1 MTAQQKDERPSLVDT
16 IGNVLDEKKL
26 AWKPDHPG
34 DPVGWWDCKKCGE
47 DNNPPTLQHCMKC
60 HARRPGSV
68 SNPEPPAKLPKPKPT
83 PLPPKD
89 PSAPPPPAPPTNWKG
104 IVAQIV
110 AWGTVIATGLSIA
123 SFFIPALA
131 PIASVIK
138 GIIAAL
144 KGLPL

>member
-1 MTAQQKDERPSLVDT
+1 MKQATSKLENELEQPTPS
-16 IGNVLDEKKL
+16 
-26 AWKPDHPG
+26 AWKPDHPD
-34 DPVGWWDCKKCGE
+34 DPVGWWDCKKCGSE
-47 DNNPPTLQHCMKC
+47 DNPPTLQHCMRC
-60 HARRPGSV
+60 RARRPGSV
-68 SNPEPPAKLPKPKPT
+68 SNPEPSKPKPT

-89 PSAPPPPAPPTNWKG
+89 PGAPPPPAPATNWKS

-131 PIASVIK
+131 PIAAVIK
-138 GIIAAL
+138 SIIAAL